1 MVLLETKVCSKCGI
15 EKPISEFRKKWY
27 SKYNKYYLYSHCK
40 DCERE
45 YDNKNGKVNKRRYY
59 ERHKDEVKN
68 RSRKQ
73 REDNHE
79 DYISYMKNYYQA
91 HKEQRKI
98 YDQEYAKS
106 NKERISKYQKKYYNK
121 NLKEKKEYDK
131 QYFEKNRAKIY
142 QRIKNKYDNDKIYRF
157 KLHVRKAMRMSFRR
171 KDKYKNKR
179 TEEIL
184 GCTFEE
190 LYKYLLDSYKK
201 IYGTE
206 WNGTDKVHIDHII
219 PLSTVNTEEEIIK
232 LCHYTNLQLLKAS
245 DNLSKNDKL
254 DWKLD
259 KN

>member
-1 MVLLETKVCSKCGI
+1 METKVCSKCGI

-121 NLKEKKEYDK
+121 NLKEKKNMINNILKRIEQKYTK
-131 QYFEKNRAKIY
+131 ELKINMIM
-142 QRIKNKYDNDKIYRF
+142 IKYIGSNY
-157 KLHVRKAMRMSFRR
+157 M
-171 KDKYKNKR
+171 
-179 TEEIL
+179 
-184 GCTFEE
+184 
-190 LYKYLLDSYKK
+190 
-201 IYGTE
+201 
-206 WNGTDKVHIDHII
+206 
-219 PLSTVNTEEEIIK
+219 
-232 LCHYTNLQLLKAS
+232 
-245 DNLSKNDKL
+245 
-254 DWKLD
+254 
-259 KN
+259 